1 MLNAFQNKFCIG
13 FYWWQS
19 TSLQLLSTGWT
30 NIGVKQVLKSLKQTL
45 SFWRCLV
52 LCWRQVKIWS
62 PSRDDFK
69 TCAINSLRW
78 TPRVSPCC
86 TSVEAASTVSVLRDL
101 TAQLL
106 FNSSWKTVDVKLI
119 QDCSLHVNK
128 LHLMSLF
135 ALP

>member
-1 MLNAFQNKFCIG
+1 M
-13 FYWWQS
+13 
-19 TSLQLLSTGWT
+19 
-30 NIGVKQVLKSLKQTL
+30 
-45 SFWRCLV
+45 
-52 LCWRQVKIWS
+52 IWS
-62 PSRDDFK
+62 PSRDNFK

-86 TSVEAASTVSVLRDL
+86 TSAGAASAVSVLRDSI
-101 TAQLL
+101 TQVL

-128 LHLMSLF
+128 LHLMLLF